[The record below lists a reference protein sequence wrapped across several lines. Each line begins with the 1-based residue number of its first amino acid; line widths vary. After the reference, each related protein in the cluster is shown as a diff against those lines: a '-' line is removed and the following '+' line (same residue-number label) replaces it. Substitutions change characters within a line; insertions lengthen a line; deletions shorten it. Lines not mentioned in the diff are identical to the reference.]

1 VPTPAHSDN
10 SSLRDSVRALCAEFP
25 NEYWRE
31 LDRMRSY
38 PEDFVNALTKAGYLA
53 ALVPAEYGGMG
64 LGMREASTILEEIN
78 RSGGN
83 ATACHAQMYTM
94 GALLKHGS
102 DEQKLRYLPRIASGE
117 LRLQG
122 FSITEPEAGSDTT
135 RIVTQAVK
143 DGDSY
148 VISGHKNW
156 TSRVEQSD
164 LLIVLARTT
173 PRRDEDKTS
182 GLSLFLVDLQQVRR
196 DQPEALEVEPVTVMF
211 NYPTNRV
218 TYRNLRVPA
227 DALLGEEDNGFRHV
241 IDGWN
246 AERILLSSEAVG
258 DGYWF
263 IDRASS
269 YASDRRVFDRYIGE
283 NQGVQFPIAQAYVDV
298 RAADLMRSDAADLF
312 DRGEPCGAEANMAK
326 LLSSKASW
334 AAANVCLDTHG
345 GNGFVDTFDVE
356 RKFRETRLYSVAPVS
371 NNLVLGFVATKLLG
385 MPRSY

>member
-1 VPTPAHSDN
+1 
-10 SSLRDSVRALCAEFP
+10 
-25 NEYWRE
+25 
-31 LDRMRSY
+31 MRSY

-246 AERILLSSEAVG
+246 AERILLSSEAIG

-263 IDRASS
+263 IDRAST

>member
-1 VPTPAHSDN
+1 VPRTAHSDN
-10 SSLRDSVRALCAEFP
+10 SSLRDSVRSLCAEFP

-31 LDRMRSY
+31 LDRTRSY

-246 AERILLSSEAVG
+246 AERILLSSEAIG

-263 IDRASS
+263 IDRAST

>member
-1 VPTPAHSDN
+1 MPRTAHSDN

-31 LDRMRSY
+31 LDRTRSY

-246 AERILLSSEAVG
+246 AERILLSSEAIG

-263 IDRASS
+263 IDRAST

>member
-1 VPTPAHSDN
+1 VPRTAHSDN

-31 LDRMRSY
+31 LDRTRSY

-246 AERILLSSEAVG
+246 AERILLSSEAIG

-263 IDRASS
+263 IDRAST

-345 GNGFVDTFDVE
+345 GNGFVDIFDVE

>member
-1 VPTPAHSDN
+1 MPAPTHSDIAR
-10 SSLRDSVRALCAEFP
+10 LRDSVRALCADYP

-31 LDRMRSY
+31 LDRTRSY

-64 LGMREASTILEEIN
+64 LGMHEACVILEEIN

-94 GALLKHGS
+94 GALVRHGS
-102 DEQKLRYLPRIASGE
+102 AEQKLRYLPRIASGD

-135 RIVTQAVK
+135 RIVTEAVK
-143 DGDSY
+143 DGDFY
-148 VISGHKNW
+148 RISGHKNW
-156 TSRVEQSD
+156 TSRIEQSD
-164 LLIVLARTT
+164 LLIVLARTA
-173 PRRDEDKTS
+173 PRRDSHKTA
-182 GLSLFLVDLQQVRR
+182 GLSLFLVDLQQVRQE
-196 DQPEALEVEPVTVMF
+196 QPEALEVEPVRVMF
-211 NYPTNRV
+211 NYPTNQV

-227 DALLGEEDNGFRHV
+227 DALLGEEGNGFRHV

-246 AERILLSSEAVG
+246 AERILLSSEAIG

-263 IDRASS
+263 IDRASE
-269 YASDRRVFDRYIGE
+269 YASKRRVFDRYIGE
-283 NQGVQFPIAQAYVDV
+283 NQGVQFPIAEAYVDV

-334 AAANVCLDTHG
+334 AAANICLDTHG

-356 RKFRETRLYSVAPVS
+356 RKFRETRLYSVAPIS
-371 NNLVLGFVATKLLG
+371 NNLVLGFIGTKLLN

>member
-1 VPTPAHSDN
+1 VPRTAHSDN

-102 DEQKLRYLPRIASGE
+102 DEQKLRYLPRIAAGE

-246 AERILLSSEAVG
+246 AERILLSSEAIG

-263 IDRASS
+263 IDRAST

-345 GNGFVDTFDVE
+345 GNGFVDIFDVE

>member
-1 VPTPAHSDN
+1 VPRTAHSDN

-31 LDRMRSY
+31 LDRTRSY

-345 GNGFVDTFDVE
+345 GNGFVDIFDVE

>member
-1 VPTPAHSDN
+1 MPTPAHSDN

-31 LDRMRSY
+31 LDRTRRY

-102 DEQKLRYLPRIASGE
+102 DEQKLRYLPRIAAGE

-135 RIVTQAVK
+135 RIVTEAVK
-143 DGDSY
+143 EGDSY
-148 VISGHKNW
+148 LISGHKNW

-164 LLIVLARTT
+164 LLIVLARTA
-173 PRRDEDKTS
+173 PRRDDHKTA

-246 AERILLSSEAVG
+246 AERILLSSEAIG

-263 IDRASS
+263 IDRASA
-269 YASDRRVFDRYIGE
+269 YASERRVFDRYIGE
-283 NQGVQFPIAQAYVDV
+283 NQGVQFPIAEAYVDV

>member
-1 VPTPAHSDN
+1 MPRTAHSDN

-31 LDRMRSY
+31 LDRTRSY

-246 AERILLSSEAVG
+246 AERILLSSEAIG

-345 GNGFVDTFDVE
+345 GNGFVDIFDVE